1 MNMSKKL
8 KAMLLTAA
16 VVCIMVMA
24 ILLIIYYP
32 IVIFVSTLCAL
43 FVGFVRFL
51 YRGFFDMME

>member
-16 VVCIMVMA
+16 VVCIMVMV

-32 IVIFVSTLCAL
+32 IVIFVSILCAL

-51 YRGFFDMME
+51 YREFLDMME